1 MDYQT
6 KKYYSSRATLAFQF
20 PQKSKG
26 NTVPFGNTV
35 NL

>member
-1 MDYQT
+1 MDHKA

-35 NL
+35 YL